1 MKWKYK
7 SEMNQERGGKVGK
20 LALDPVQCWS
30 HRPTPFPHAGSWTRE
45 PTLPEKTAG
54 TRIRS
59 PPLLSFKILY
69 GGRGSGDV
77 TNTVPAD
84 TSTRELTNVS
94 RQVVIRETEDKS
106 SRSAPVYPAYQS
118 RPNSLLKTQ
127 LNTVYAYAAGIS
139 PLAPEAQRSTIYTPS
154 F

>member
-1 MKWKYK
+1 MEWEYK
-7 SEMNQERGGKVGK
+7 SKMNQERGGKVGK
-20 LALDPVQCWS
+20 LALDP
-30 HRPTPFPHAGSWTRE
+30 
-45 PTLPEKTAG
+45 
-54 TRIRS
+54 
-59 PPLLSFKILY
+59 
-69 GGRGSGDV
+69 
-77 TNTVPAD
+77 VPAD

>member
-1 MKWKYK
+1 MEIQIKN
-7 SEMNQERGGKVGK
+7 EPGTRGESGKVGVG
-20 LALDPVQCWS
+20 PC
-30 HRPTPFPHAGSWTRE
+30 
-45 PTLPEKTAG
+45 
-54 TRIRS
+54 
-59 PPLLSFKILY
+59 
-69 GGRGSGDV
+69 
-77 TNTVPAD
+77 TVLV

-139 PLAPEAQRSTIYTPS
+139 PLAPEAQRSTIYTPG